1 MTIKPPTESVDKIL
15 GGALTVVQPLAGYRF
30 SIDSILLGR
39 FARPRARERVL
50 ELGTGCGVVAIM
62 TAALYC
68 PRDVVALELQPE
80 LAPLAA
86 RNAVLNDLRQVRVVC
101 GDLRAHHIHGL
112 TPASFDYIVANP
124 PYRTLRNGRE
134 SPNASRRIARGAGGA
149 SLAEFIAAADR
160 YATNRAKVAMV
171 FTAARTAELIA
182 ELKLRALEPKRIRFV
197 HPHAA
202 MPATTI
208 LIEACKGGGIETE
221 IESPLVLYE
230 DPGVYTTEARE
241 LLSSGGIRLE

>member
-39 FARPRARERVL
+39 FARPRAPERVL

-62 TAALYC
+62 TAAIYC
-68 PRDVVALELQPE
+68 PREVVALELQPE

-86 RNAVLNDLRQVRVVC
+86 RNAMLNDLREVRVVC

-112 TPASFDYIVANP
+112 APASFDYIVANP

-134 SPNASRRIARGAGGA
+134 SPNASRRIARG
-149 SLAEFIAAADR
+149 
-160 YATNRAKVAMV
+160 
-171 FTAARTAELIA
+171 
-182 ELKLRALEPKRIRFV
+182 
-197 HPHAA
+197 
-202 MPATTI
+202 
-208 LIEACKGGGIETE
+208 GGG
-221 IESPLVLYE
+221 
-230 DPGVYTTEARE
+230 
-241 LLSSGGIRLE
+241 